1 MAIKRYTDISTDWA
15 YITLRNR
22 KGGSNLN
29 TDLAASL
36 PKGTLLYTLSY
47 SLGLNAQARGLY
59 RQGGQIKYDDIE
71 PLQGEAKT
79 TKNGVSNGIVNVTNQ
94 GFAAGGSGGPVFA
107 VIDDD
112 VQIVGLISG
121 GFAANFGVVIPV
133 TNIR

>member
-1 MAIKRYTDISTDWA
+1 
-15 YITLRNR
+15 
-22 KGGSNLN
+22 
-29 TDLAASL
+29 
-36 PKGTLLYTLSY
+36 
-47 SLGLNAQARGLY
+47 LGLHNTY
-59 RQGGQIKYDDIE
+59 RDAGQIKYQDIE

-79 TKNGVSNGIVNVTNQ
+79 TKNGTSNGVVNVTNQ

-133 TNIR
+133 SNLR